1 MSRAHLLTW
10 TTYGSWLPGDVRG
23 SVTTVRD
30 EPGPRRRHNVPGT
43 PYDPAMSGLNAAA
56 RAALR
61 GPVVF
66 LDKEQ
71 ADCLVGQF
79 QETANARGWR
89 LLAAAVMR
97 NHVHLVIVADDG
109 IEPATM
115 LRDFKSYGSRKL
127 NLRWPRPASGTWWT
141 ESGSRR
147 RLPDENAIRA
157 AVRYVERQ
165 QFSLVV

>member
-1 MSRAHLLTW
+1 
-10 TTYGSWLPGDVRG
+10 
-23 SVTTVRD
+23 
-30 EPGPRRRHNVPGT
+30 
-43 PYDPAMSGLNAAA
+43 
-56 RAALR
+56 
-61 GPVVF
+61 
-66 LDKEQ
+66 
-71 ADCLVGQF
+71 
-79 QETANARGWR
+79 
-89 LLAAAVMR
+89 LAAAVMR

-165 QFSLVV
+165 KFSLVVGVAEEDASGG